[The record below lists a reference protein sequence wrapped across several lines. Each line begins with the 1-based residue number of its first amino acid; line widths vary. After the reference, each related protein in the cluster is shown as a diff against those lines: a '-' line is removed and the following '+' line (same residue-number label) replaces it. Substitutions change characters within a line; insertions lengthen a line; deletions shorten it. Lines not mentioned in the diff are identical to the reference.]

1 MFYSKNIKKSIYRK
15 NNLYNHYNNS
25 MKIPYYYNN
34 IDNYIKTFKN
44 NYENSYFRA

>member
-34 IDNYIKTFKN
+34 IDNYIKTFE
-44 NYENSYFRA
+44 NYYEKSYFRA